1 MRRAGVRP
9 GFHAIPPRMEQR
21 TDPPAGLGAG
31 LPPEPPPQPVFAI
44 AGNRLTL
51 LDTGPRRLEALLDLI
66 AQARTSLRLL
76 YYIYSD
82 DAVGV
87 RVRDAMIAAVA
98 RGVDVTLIV
107 DGLGS
112 DPAYTRDFFAP
123 LRAAG
128 GKVCFFVPRWG
139 RRYLLRNHQKI
150 ALADGETA
158 AARIIVGGFNI
169 QDDYF
174 GAPGSDGWRD
184 LGLLVEGEAA
194 ARLTGY
200 FDALWRW
207 TLRPRAPLRT
217 LRRALKR
224 WSEPE
229 GQLRWLLGGPTRRLS
244 PWARAVR
251 RDLKA
256 ARSIDI
262 LAAYFFPSPAMLLR
276 LGRAARRGGSVRV
289 VVPSIT
295 DNHMT
300 LDAARFT
307 YRGLLR
313 RGVRIFEYLPSK
325 LHTKLFVIDDQVQ
338 IGSANFDM
346 RSLFLNL
353 EVMLRIED
361 PAFAAH
367 VRAYVDAEV
376 ARSLEVTRALHRAR
390 TGWWTRARQA
400 VVFFVVAVIDY
411 RVTRSL
417 SIASEE

>member
-1 MRRAGVRP
+1 MELATDASP
-9 GFHAIPPRMEQR
+9 GFA
-21 TDPPAGLGAG
+21 AG

-44 AGNRLTL
+44 AGSRLQL
-51 LDTGPRRLEALLDLI
+51 LDTGPRRLDALLELI
-66 AQARTSLRLL
+66 AGARRSLRLL

-87 RVRDAMIAAVA
+87 RVRDAMIAAVE
-98 RGVDVTLIV
+98 RGVAVTLIV

-112 DPAYTRDFFAP
+112 DPAYDRDFFAP

-128 GKVCFFVPRWG
+128 GRVCFFVPRWG

-150 ALADGETA
+150 ALADGESDD
-158 AARIIVGGFNI
+158 ARIIIGGFNI
-169 QDDYF
+169 QDNYF

-184 LGLLVEGEAA
+184 LGLLVAGPTA
-194 ARLTGY
+194 ARMTGY
-200 FDALWRW
+200 FDALWHW
-207 TLRPRAPLRT
+207 TLHPRAPLRA
-217 LRRALKR
+217 LRKALSQ
-224 WSEPE
+224 WSEPD

-251 RDLKA
+251 RDMKN
-256 ARSIDI
+256 ARAIDI

-276 LGRAARRGGSVRV
+276 LGRAARRGGQVRV

-295 DNHMT
+295 DNHLT
-300 LDAARFT
+300 LHAARFT

-313 RGVRIFEYLPSK
+313 RGVRVFEYLPTK
-325 LHTKLFVIDDQVQ
+325 LHTKLFVIDDKVQ

-353 EVMLRIED
+353 EVMLRID
-361 PAFAAH
+361 DAAFAAH

-376 ARSLEVTRALHRAR
+376 ARSLEVTRELHRAR
-390 TGWWTRARQA
+390 SGFWTRLMQA
-400 VVFFVVAVIDY
+400 AVYFVVGVLDY

-417 SIASEE
+417 NITRED

>member
-1 MRRAGVRP
+1 MEPVADP
-9 GFHAIPPRMEQR
+9 IPAIAP
-21 TDPPAGLGAG
+21 G
-31 LPPEPPPQPVFAI
+31 LPPEPPPQPVFAV
-44 AGNRLTL
+44 AGSRLQL
-51 LDTGPRRLEALLDLI
+51 LDTGPRRLAALLGLI
-66 AQARTSLRLL
+66 AGARRSLRLL

-87 RVRDAMIAAVA
+87 QVRDALIDAVA
-98 RGVDVTLIV
+98 RGVAVTLIV
-107 DGLGS
+107 DGLGG
-112 DPAYTRDFFAP
+112 DPVYARDFFAP

-128 GKVCFFVPRWG
+128 GRVCFFVPRLG

-150 ALADGETA
+150 ALADGEEVQ
-158 AARIIVGGFNI
+158 ARVIIGGFNI

-174 GAPGSDGWRD
+174 GAPGSNGWRD
-184 LGLLVEGEAA
+184 LGLVVEGGAA

-207 TLRPRAPLRT
+207 TEQPRAPMRHLRAA
-217 LRRALKR
+217 LRQ

-229 GQLRWLLGGPTRRLS
+229 GALRWLLGGPTRRLS

-251 RDLKA
+251 RDLKG
-256 ARSIDI
+256 ARRIDI

-276 LGRAARRGGSVRV
+276 LGRAARRGGRVRV
-289 VVPSIT
+289 VLPSIT
-295 DNHMT
+295 DNALT
-300 LDAARFT
+300 LYAARFT

-313 RGVRIFEYLPSK
+313 RGVRIFEYLPTK
-325 LHTKLFVIDDQVQ
+325 LHSKLFVIDDKVQ

-353 EVMLRIED
+353 EVMLRIDDAE
-361 PAFAAH
+361 FARH

-376 ARSLEVTRALHRAR
+376 ARSVEVTPALHRAR
-390 TGWWTRARQA
+390 TGWWTRVKQA
-400 VVFFVVAVIDY
+400 VIYFVVAVVDY

-417 SIASEE
+417 NSGED

>member
-1 MRRAGVRP
+1 
-9 GFHAIPPRMEQR
+9 MELAN
-21 TDPPAGLGAG
+21 DPPHAVAPG
-31 LPPEPPPQPVFAI
+31 LPPEPPPQPVFTI
-44 AGNRLTL
+44 EGSRLQL
-51 LDTGPRRLEALLDLI
+51 LDTGPRRIDALIGLI
-66 AQARTSLRLL
+66 DQARSSLRLL
-76 YYIYSD
+76 YYIYTD
-82 DAVGV
+82 DAVGA
-87 RVRDAMIAAVA
+87 RVRDALIAAVA
-98 RGVDVTLIV
+98 RGVEVTLIV

-112 DPAYTRDFFAP
+112 DPAYDGDFFAP
-123 LRAAG
+123 LREAG
-128 GKVCFFVPRWG
+128 GRVCFFVPRLG
-139 RRYLLRNHQKI
+139 RRYLLRNHQKL
-150 ALADGETA
+150 ALADGETDH
-158 AARIIVGGFNI
+158 ARIIIGGFNI

-174 GAPGSDGWRD
+174 GAPGSAGWRD
-184 LGLLVEGEAA
+184 LGLLVEGPAA

-207 TLRPRAPLRT
+207 TVRPRAPLRV
-217 LRRALKR
+217 LRRALKQ

-251 RDLKA
+251 RDLKG
-256 ARSIDI
+256 ARTIDI

-276 LGRAARRGGSVRV
+276 LGRAARRGGEVRV

-295 DNHMT
+295 DNHLT
-300 LDAARFT
+300 LHAARFT

-313 RGVRIFEYLPSK
+313 RGVRVFEYLPTK
-325 LHTKLFVIDDQVQ
+325 LHTKLFVIDDKVQ

-361 PAFAAH
+361 AAFARH

-376 ARSLEVTRALHRAR
+376 ARSLEVTRALHRER
-390 TGWWTRARQA
+390 TGFWTRIMQA
-400 VVFFVVAVIDY
+400 TVYFVVGVLDY

-417 SIASEE
+417 NITRED

>member
-1 MRRAGVRP
+1 MELATDASP
-9 GFHAIPPRMEQR
+9 GFA
-21 TDPPAGLGAG
+21 AG

-44 AGNRLTL
+44 AGSRLQL
-51 LDTGPRRLEALLDLI
+51 LDTGPRRLDALLELI
-66 AQARTSLRLL
+66 AGARRSLRLL

-87 RVRDAMIAAVA
+87 RVRDAMIAAVE
-98 RGVDVTLIV
+98 RGVAVTLIV

-112 DPAYTRDFFAP
+112 DPAYDRDFFAP

-128 GKVCFFVPRWG
+128 GRVCFFVPRWG

-150 ALADGETA
+150 ALADGEGDD
-158 AARIIVGGFNI
+158 ARIIIGGFNI

-184 LGLLVEGEAA
+184 LGLLVAGPTA
-194 ARLTGY
+194 ARMTGY
-200 FDALWRW
+200 FDALWHW
-207 TLRPRAPLRT
+207 TLHPRAPLRA
-217 LRRALKR
+217 LRKALSQ
-224 WSEPE
+224 WSEPD

-251 RDLKA
+251 RDMKN
-256 ARSIDI
+256 ARAIDI

-276 LGRAARRGGSVRV
+276 LGRAARRGGRVRV

-295 DNHMT
+295 DNHLT
-300 LDAARFT
+300 LHAARFT

-313 RGVRIFEYLPSK
+313 RGVRVFEYLPTK
-325 LHTKLFVIDDQVQ
+325 LHTKLFVIDDKVQ

-353 EVMLRIED
+353 EVMLRID
-361 PAFAAH
+361 DAAFAAH

-376 ARSLEVTRALHRAR
+376 ARSLEVTRELHRAR
-390 TGWWTRARQA
+390 TGFWTRLMQA
-400 VVFFVVAVIDY
+400 AVYFVVGVLDY

-417 SIASEE
+417 NITRED